1 MRITT
6 KFDYDKVPKGRPF
19 TVRLM
24 VTAEA
29 EVPTGKERRPL
40 NLAVVLD
47 RSGSMGGD
55 KLVNVKEATKIL
67 AGQMGKDDVF
77 SLTAFDTQ
85 VTPMLAPIRM
95 GGATPSIDSAI
106 DGIQAGDTTNLSG
119 GYEQGCAFARQNKSA
134 ENITRVLLLTDGLA
148 NVGVQSPAGLA
159 DLASRFR
166 AEGITTTTI
175 GVGADYNEE
184 LLGKMAETG
193 GGGTYFIENPDEA
206 RAVFGEELGVLFSL
220 AANDFDVRF
229 TTAANGLVVEQL
241 NTYPQINNRG
251 WRLGD
256 IYGGQRKHLVL
267 EIKSPAIEHDGN
279 GGVLIGRLN
288 VTYRQVVEAGFE
300 EKTLELPLSIE
311 LVSDEEFAT
320 VRPDREVSLQAAYLV
335 VAAVKA
341 EVLRMA
347 DQQLFEEAARLLEG
361 CANELAAL
369 RLQDAVLDSQ
379 IQDLRERAHRLRY
392 ERENFYNAVERKRM
406 YTEHHVM
413 SKGEQAKY
421 HSMMGRRQG
430 RGSPSHAGAAG
441 AAAAAAAILA
451 REHSYRC
458 YRFDSHILAEIGQER
473 VLIDTG
479 SPSSVGDGGTI
490 RIGNSEYQ
498 IAPTFMG
505 TTVTEIGRL
514 IATRISAL
522 LGADILNRIDFRIDL
537 DESKF
542 TVTDGTLDFG
552 GTTIPT
558 ESFQGVP
565 IIRARFDHGEEK
577 CFFDTGAILSYLH
590 SSLAGSYPVVGTD
603 TDFFP
608 GFGKFQTEVRKSRVK
623 IGGRGYNIRFGT
635 LPPILEAGLLLAGVK
650 GIIGSA
656 LCEGNVVGVSGRR
669 NLINVERA
677 GQR

>member
-1 MRITT
+1 MKITT

-29 EVPTGKERRPL
+29 EVPTCKERRPL

-47 RSGSMGGD
+47 RSGSMSGD

-67 AGQMGKDDVF
+67 AGKMGKDDVF
-77 SLTAFDTQ
+77 SLTTFDTQ
-85 VTPMLAPIRM
+85 VTPLLAPIRM
-95 GGATPSIDSAI
+95 GGANPSIDSAI
-106 DGIQAGDTTNLSG
+106 DAIQAGATTNLSG
-119 GYEQGCAFARQNKSA
+119 GYEQGCAFARRNQSA

-148 NVGVQSPAGLA
+148 NVGIQSPAELA
-159 DLASRFR
+159 DLAGRFR

-206 RAVFGEELGVLFSL
+206 RAVFREELGVLFSL

-229 TTAANGLVVEQL
+229 TPAANGLVVEQL
-241 NTYPQINNRG
+241 NTYHQIDNRG

-256 IYGGQRKHLVL
+256 IYSGQKKHLVL
-267 EIKSPAIEHDGN
+267 EIKSPEIEHDGN
-279 GGVLIGRLN
+279 GGVLIGWLT
-288 VTYRQVVEAGFE
+288 VSYRQVVEAGFE

-320 VRPDREVSLQAAYLV
+320 MRPDREVSLQAAYLV

-361 CANELAAL
+361 CAHELATL

-392 ERENFYNAVERKRM
+392 EREDFYNAVERKRI
-406 YTEHHVM
+406 YTEHQVM

-430 RGSPSHAGAAG
+430 RDGASHADS
-441 AAAAAAAILA
+441 AAAAAVTILA
-451 REHSYRC
+451 REHVYRC
-458 YRFDSHILAEIGQER
+458 YRFDSHILAEIGQDR

-479 SPSSVGDGGTI
+479 SPSSIGDGGTI

-498 IAPTFMG
+498 IAPAFMG
-505 TTVTEIGRL
+505 ATVNEIGRL

-522 LGADILNRIDFRIDL
+522 LGMDILNRLDLRIDL
-537 DESKF
+537 DDGKF
-542 TVTDGTLDFG
+542 TVTEGTMNFG
-552 GTTIPT
+552 GTNIPT
-558 ESFQGVP
+558 GSFQGVP
-565 IIRARFDHGEEK
+565 IIRVGFGHGEEK
-577 CFFDTGAILSYLH
+577 CFFDTGAKLSYLH
-590 SSLAGSYPVVGTD
+590 SSLAGSYPVVGAD

-608 GFGKFQTEVRKSRVK
+608 GFGEFRTEVRKARVK

-650 GIIGSA
+650 GIIGSV